1 MPSTRGGAY
10 EVPLGYGFSA
20 DRLPSFSR
28 LQFARHMASGKWPSD
43 KAKHDWVRFRYG
55 RDAGAFREFGISNP
69 FSQLPS
75 SMSLLL
81 QSLISALFET
91 QEITYSGCSDDSM
104 RQNSDQNRER
114 LLHDYAA
121 QLYSNEHTDQYWRYV
136 YEVLDYSEFGND
148 GEMWGYLNKR
158 TASYSLI
165 QANFFLPSH

>member
-1 MPSTRGGAY
+1 
-10 EVPLGYGFSA
+10 
-20 DRLPSFSR
+20 
-28 LQFARHMASGKWPSD
+28 
-43 KAKHDWVRFRYG
+43 
-55 RDAGAFREFGISNP
+55 
-69 FSQLPS
+69 
-75 SMSLLL
+75 MSLLL

-121 QLYSNEHTDQYWRYV
+121 QLYSNGHTDQYWRYV